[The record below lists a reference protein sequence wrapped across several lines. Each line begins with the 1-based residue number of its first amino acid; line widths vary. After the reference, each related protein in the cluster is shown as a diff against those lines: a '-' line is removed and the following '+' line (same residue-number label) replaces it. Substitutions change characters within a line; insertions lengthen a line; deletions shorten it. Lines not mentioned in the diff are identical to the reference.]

1 MPSKK
6 KTTCFHSSGNQIKI
20 LSLNHFFFYFPSHS
34 SLFFARAFRTQIP
47 TSDPST
53 APAAPSS
60 SPLTN
65 GNDVPPKTEDNLVG
79 ILKNGTASP
88 AALTNGLDKGVNGAD
103 ASDPSR
109 ESNAPAHNGIIRRNS
124 SNSSLRQF
132 VNSTTPLIEEKPDEE
147 EEKDQNLSEDNDDE
161 DLSENPVRT

>member
-6 KTTCFHSSGNQIKI
+6 QPAFTPVAIKLKFCHLTIFLSSIFRLI
-20 LSLNHFFFYFPSHS
+20 L
-34 SLFFARAFRTQIP
+34 LFCLRVPLAQIP
-47 TSDPST
+47 ASDPST
-53 APAAPSS
+53 AAAAPS

-65 GNDVPPKTEDNLVG
+65 ANDGPPKTEDNLVG

-88 AALTNGLDKGVNGAD
+88 ALTNGLDKGANGNGAD

-109 ESNAPAHNGIIRRNS
+109 EPAHNGVIRRNS

-147 EEKDQNLSEDNDDE
+147 KDQSSSEDNDDE